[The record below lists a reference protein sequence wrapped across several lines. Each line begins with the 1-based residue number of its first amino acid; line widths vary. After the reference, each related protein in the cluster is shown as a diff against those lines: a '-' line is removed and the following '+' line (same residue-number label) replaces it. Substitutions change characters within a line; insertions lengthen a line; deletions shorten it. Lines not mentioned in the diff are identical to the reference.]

1 MAQLWFKFWAK
12 EYLADAK
19 VRCLTYEQRGILQTL
34 WAFAWEEGG
43 VPSDPA
49 TLGVMLGIPAKAMR
63 SHCGWI
69 GRFFVPHPS
78 DPSKMISPRLEM
90 DREEADNKGS
100 KARESAL
107 QRWNKRKANVDA
119 NASPNASPNA
129 MRTHVPTQCEQVC
142 VSDAGQ
148 GQGTESTTPPTP
160 PRGEPKPK
168 RGPRKGKIPADD
180 LGIQPPIE
188 VLDAVG
194 RIVELTPQV
203 DSDGRKIRVVR
214 SEVLI
219 RVMRILAEHTS
230 ATPGILVQAWEAY
243 LRTDPRMVKAPQYF
257 FGRQEDQGD
266 GAANWY
272 PYAKGIFIAR
282 QRAGVTGGGDAL
294 AS

>member
-1 MAQLWFKFWAK
+1 MAQPWFKLFPRD
-12 EYLADAK
+12 YLTDSKVRMLSREHRSMLLDLWCYCAMDGSIPADVEALARLLGEPVATMRKAMEKLACFFVHQNGALVSMRLQQEADA
-19 VRCLTYEQRGILQTL
+19 YEQKCQKL
-34 WAFAWEEGG
+34 
-43 VPSDPA
+43 
-49 TLGVMLGIPAKAMR
+49 
-63 SHCGWI
+63 
-69 GRFFVPHPS
+69 
-78 DPSKMISPRLEM
+78 
-90 DREEADNKGS
+90 
-100 KARESAL
+100 RESASKGG
-107 QRWNKRKANVDA
+107 RSKAA
-119 NASPNASPNA
+119 NAVANARANGTPDA
-129 MRTHVPTQCEQVC
+129 CQTLEQTLKQNP
-142 VSDAGQ
+142 AE
-148 GQGTESTTPPTP
+148 TEAEAEKETTPPAP
-160 PRGEPKPK
+160 PRGEPKP
-168 RGPRKGKIPADD
+168 RRRGKIPADD
-180 LGIQPPIE
+180 LGVQPPLE
-188 VLDAVG
+188 VLNAVG

-243 LRTDPRMVKAPQYF
+243 LRTEPRMVKAPQYF

>member
-19 VRCLTYEQRGILQTL
+19 VRALTYEKRGILQTL
-34 WAFAWEEGG
+34 WAFAWEEG
-43 VPSDPA
+43 SIPA
-49 TLGVMLGIPAKAMR
+49 DHEALGMMLGIPAKAMR
-63 SHCGWI
+63 THCEWI
-69 GRFFVPHPS
+69 SRFFVADTS
-78 DPSKMISPRLEM
+78 DSSRLVSPRLEM
-90 DREEADNKGS
+90 DREEADAKGA
-100 KARESAL
+100 KARQSAL
-107 QRWNKRKANVDA
+107 QRWNKRNA
-119 NASPNASPNA
+119 NAYANALPTD
-129 MRTHVPTQCEQVC
+129 MQTQCEQVC
-142 VSDAGQ
+142 VSHAGQ
-148 GQGTESTTPPTP
+148 SQSTEKESTPSATPQGS
-160 PRGEPKPK
+160 RGEPKPK
-168 RGPRKGKIPADD
+168 RRGKIPADD
-180 LGIQPPIE
+180 LGAQPPLE

-243 LRTDPRMVKAPQYF
+243 LRTEPRMVKAPQYF